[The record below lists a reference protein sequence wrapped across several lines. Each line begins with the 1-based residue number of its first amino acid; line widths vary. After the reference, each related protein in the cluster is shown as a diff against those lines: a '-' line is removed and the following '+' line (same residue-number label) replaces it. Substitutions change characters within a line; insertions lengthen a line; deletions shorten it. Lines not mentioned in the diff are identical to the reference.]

1 MIFPENFEQKIGFDT
16 IKEWLSG
23 HCITTMGKE
32 RALNLK
38 ALNQYDE
45 IMMRL
50 HETEQFKT
58 AILMDD
64 PVPLQEIVDITP
76 YLQKIK
82 PEGTFLEV
90 EELVEVR
97 TVISTVIDISVYFR
111 VKNKE
116 EKYPDLWAICENVY
130 LEIELLEAIN
140 RIINPK
146 GELKDNSSDTLRQIR
161 SEIIKISGEAD
172 RKIRKLLGN
181 FKQEGLLKEDA
192 EMTIRNGRLCIPV
205 PAPNKRKVEGFIHDE
220 SATGQTVFIE
230 PTEVFDANNELR
242 DLLNAERREI
252 IRILTELTNQIR
264 FQSENLYEYL
274 RFLGLIDYIRGKA
287 LLAIELDA
295 HLPNVLNTQI
305 IHWQKAL
312 HPILYKNY
320 KKTDKK
326 VVPLDLQL
334 DKNQRI
340 LIISGPNAGGKSVC
354 LKTVGLLQYM
364 LQSGLLVPLSP
375 VSDMGIFDTF
385 FINMGD
391 EQSIDNDLSTYS
403 SHLNNIRIMI
413 ENMTPG
419 SLFLIDEFGS
429 GTEPSLGGAMAEAIL
444 EHVYKMG
451 SFGIITTH
459 FANLKLFSETHPE
472 AVNGA
477 MLFDIH
483 AMKPLFILKQGK
495 PGSSFTYEIAKKI
508 GFPETIIEQAI
519 QKSGTAQI
527 DYERALEEVELEKIE
542 LSKQLRLVNQT
553 DEQLAQFI
561 ADYQAQYEEFESQRK
576 EILKNAKNQAIQIV
590 ENANKVIEKTI
601 REIKEVKADSEKT
614 KQIRA
619 QVDQFKEALSKKT
632 EKQTKEPA
640 FKPMVPK
647 PKPAPQPVQEDR
659 PIEVGDQVLID
670 EVQTVGEVVQIKG
683 NDVTVSFKGITF
695 KTVLNKLTRISKK
708 EAKTIEK
715 KGFTNV
721 GGTRLGDLIN
731 QKLSHFKPYIDLRGV
746 RTDDAIVQV
755 EALLDEAVL
764 LSVHQVKILH
774 GKGDG
779 ILRKKIREYLARRKE
794 VRDFYDEILELGGSG
809 ITVVDL

>member
-1 MIFPENFEQKIGFDT
+1 M
-16 IKEWLSG
+16 
-23 HCITTMGKE
+23 
-32 RALNLK
+32 
-38 ALNQYDE
+38 
-45 IMMRL
+45 
-50 HETEQFKT
+50 
-58 AILMDD
+58 
-64 PVPLQEIVDITP
+64 
-76 YLQKIK
+76 
-82 PEGTFLEV
+82 
-90 EELVEVR
+90 
-97 TVISTVIDISVYFR
+97 
-111 VKNKE
+111 
-116 EKYPDLWAICENVY
+116 
-130 LEIELLEAIN
+130 
-140 RIINPK
+140 
-146 GELKDNSSDTLRQIR
+146 
-161 SEIIKISGEAD
+161 
-172 RKIRKLLGN
+172 
-181 FKQEGLLKEDA
+181 
-192 EMTIRNGRLCIPV
+192 
-205 PAPNKRKVEGFIHDE
+205 
-220 SATGQTVFIE
+220 
-230 PTEVFDANNELR
+230 
-242 DLLNAERREI
+242 
-252 IRILTELTNQIR
+252 
-264 FQSENLYEYL
+264 
-274 RFLGLIDYIRGKA
+274 GLIDYIRGKA

-619 QVDQFKEALSKKT
+619 QVDQFKEELSKKT

-715 KGFTNV
+715 KGFTSV